1 VRERMKTCLFR
12 RFRASSSDVFVER
25 IERGFRERMSNV
37 GSGREEVVG
46 GKRDVR
52 NDPMDAI
59 TVSDYL
65 SAFIRK
71 WRGRLSLQAQYK
83 ELGIS
88 RKTRNPP
95 NPLSTP

>member
-12 RFRASSSDVFVER
+12 RLRASSSDDFVER

-46 GKRDVR
+46 GKREVR

-65 SAFIRK
+65 SARPPK
-71 WRGRLSLQAQYK
+71 EKRNK
-83 ELGIS
+83 ELTGPMH
-88 RKTRNPP
+88 RARNIP
-95 NPLSTP
+95 

>member
-1 VRERMKTCLFR
+1 MKTCLFR

-25 IERGFRERMSNV
+25 IERGFRERISNV

-46 GKRDVR
+46 GNRDVR

-65 SAFIRK
+65 SAFTRRN
-71 WRGRLSLQAQYK
+71 RGGRSLQAQCR

-88 RKTRNPP
+88 HKTRTPP

>member
-1 VRERMKTCLFR
+1 MKTCLFR
-12 RFRASSSDVFVER
+12 RLRASSSDVFVER

-37 GSGREEVVG
+37 GMGREEVVG

-65 SAFIRK
+65 SACPPTETKRQK
-71 WRGRLSLQAQYK
+71 LTGPMQRA
-83 ELGIS
+83 
-88 RKTRNPP
+88 RNIP
-95 NPLSTP
+95 

>member
-25 IERGFRERMSNV
+25 IERGFREKMSNV

-46 GKRDVR
+46 GKSDVR

-59 TVSDYL
+59 TVSDYI
-65 SAFIRK
+65 SAFSDDEKGRRK
-71 WRGRLSLQAQYK
+71 LTGPMQRA
-83 ELGIS
+83 
-88 RKTRNPP
+88 RNIP
-95 NPLSTP
+95 